1 MISWDIVQDQLF
13 HTNKLKLGAA
23 MLIYNDVTYYDN
35 IIQISWTFSFAAST
49 AKHDIWSLSEL
60 KLFS

>member
-1 MISWDIVQDQLF
+1 
-13 HTNKLKLGAA
+13 
-23 MLIYNDVTYYDN
+23 MLIYNDLTYYDN

-49 AKHDIWSLSEL
+49 AKHDIWPLSEV